1 MIKKLQIKIVFLLMC
16 IMTVFI
22 CCFSVIS
29 YHSTQ
34 QTFEGNCES
43 VLNNA
48 LYYGSAGGTIIRR
61 NTIYPLLI
69 VSSDYKKDY
78 QVLLNNMTNLSNED
92 ITNLIEHA
100 LSSSKKSALID
111 NTFRY
116 LRKSVGYS
124 DIRIAFADI
133 STEQAILKQQLAQT
147 ISVSV
152 IVWLAFFLTSIFLS
166 RKLVIPIKN
175 TFYMQECFISNA
187 SHELKT
193 PLTVI
198 LSNSEMLTSNAFA
211 STEEQK
217 QTRIGLIKKEALRM
231 KKLIEDMLQLAKY
244 DSLLKGQK
252 FEKINF
258 SYIVNT
264 CLLTYEPLIYDQG
277 KNLQTKIHD
286 NLFINGDSEALTHLI
301 NILLDNAIKY
311 STEKS
316 EISAESSIT
325 PAKKVIFSISNY
337 GIPISPDNAPKIFQR
352 FYRLKSD
359 AQGYGLG
366 LSIALT
372 IATNMN
378 GRIWVESDG
387 KAKNTFYIQFDGT

>member
-1 MIKKLQIKIVFLLMC
+1 MIRKLQTKIILLLMC

-22 CCFSVIS
+22 CCFSAIS
-29 YHSTQ
+29 YHSTRK
-34 QTFEGNCES
+34 TFEGNCES
-43 VLNNA
+43 ALNNA
-48 LYYGSAGGTIIRR
+48 IYYGSAGGTIIRR

-78 QVLLNNMTNLSNED
+78 QVLLNNMTNLSDED
-92 ITNLIEHA
+92 IAALVESA
-100 LSSSKKSALID
+100 LSSPKKSSLID
-111 NTFRY
+111 DTIRY

-147 ISVSV
+147 IAVSV
-152 IVWLAFFLTSIFLS
+152 IVWFSFFITSIFLS

-175 TFYMQECFISNA
+175 TFYMQECFIANA

-198 LSNSEMLTSNAFA
+198 LSNSEMLASSTFA

-217 QTRIGLIKKEALRM
+217 KTRVSLIKKEALRM
-231 KKLIEDMLQLAKY
+231 KKLIEDMLQLARY

-252 FEKINF
+252 FEKIDF
-258 SYIVNT
+258 SYIVNN
-264 CLLTYEPLIYDQG
+264 CLLTYEPLIYDRG
-277 KNLQTKIHD
+277 KRLKTKIHD
-286 NLFINGDSEALTHLI
+286 NLFINGDSDALAHLI

-311 STEKS
+311 STDKS
-316 EISAESSIT
+316 EISAETSIT
-325 PAKKVIFSISNY
+325 PAKKVTFSISNY
-337 GIPISPDNAPKIFQR
+337 GVPISSDEATKIFQR

-359 AQGYGLG
+359 AKGYGLG

-378 GRIWVESDG
+378 GKIWFESDG
-387 KAKNTFYIQFDGT
+387 KEKNTFYIQFDGV

>member
-1 MIKKLQIKIVFLLMC
+1 MPSI
-16 IMTVFI
+16 TVLPA
-22 CCFSVIS
+22 
-29 YHSTQ
+29 
-34 QTFEGNCES
+34 EP
-43 VLNNA
+43 
-48 LYYGSAGGTIIRR
+48 IIRR

-78 QVLLNNMTNLSNED
+78 QVLLNNMTNLSDED
-92 ITNLIEHA
+92 IAALVESA
-100 LSSSKKSALID
+100 LSSPKKSSLID
-111 NTFRY
+111 DTIRY

-147 ISVSV
+147 IAVSV
-152 IVWLAFFLTSIFLS
+152 IVWFSFFITSIFLS

-175 TFYMQECFISNA
+175 TFYMQECFIANA

-198 LSNSEMLTSNAFA
+198 LSNSEMLASSTFA

-217 QTRIGLIKKEALRM
+217 KTRVSLIKKEALRM
-231 KKLIEDMLQLAKY
+231 KKLIEDMLQLARY

-252 FEKINF
+252 FEKIDF
-258 SYIVNT
+258 SYIVNN
-264 CLLTYEPLIYDQG
+264 CLLTYEPLIYDRG
-277 KNLQTKIHD
+277 KRLKTKIHD
-286 NLFINGDSEALTHLI
+286 NLFINGDSDALAHLI

-311 STEKS
+311 STDKS
-316 EISAESSIT
+316 EISAETSIT
-325 PAKKVIFSISNY
+325 PAKKVTFSISNY
-337 GIPISPDNAPKIFQR
+337 GVPISSDEATKIFQR

-359 AQGYGLG
+359 AKGYGLG

-378 GRIWVESDG
+378 GKIWFESDG
-387 KAKNTFYIQFDGT
+387 KEKNTFYIQFDGV